1 VGVPQAHDIEGH
13 GVQRYWVHKA
23 GGAVVSLQAHS
34 NQVKQ
39 LESLEAHDLRS
50 RDTLAEGHIV
60 ALVRGVGGRK
70 LRVCEGL
77 HHTSHPVVGTADASP
92 AGRDEPEVC

>member
-1 VGVPQAHDIEGH
+1 M
-13 GVQRYWVHKA
+13 QRYSTHKA
-23 GGAVVSLQAHS
+23 AGALDSLQAHS
-34 NQVKQ
+34 NHVKQ
-39 LESLEAHDLRS
+39 LESLESHDMRS

-60 ALVRGVGGRK
+60 ALVGGVGGRK

-77 HHTSHPVVGTADASP
+77 HHTSRPVVGTADASP